1 CCEPC
6 GPTSATGRSSA
17 SLNARTW
24 SVGSKLAG
32 PLTMLSVLMTLMVSA
47 LAFAQADVAGNWRV
61 EFVVPTGEMATN
73 MTINQKGTT
82 LSGRGVNEEGEFPL
96 EGKIVD
102 DQITVEW
109 TVPEQGQPMK
119 IVVRGKVSG
128 DEIEGTA
135 RLGNVGEGSLYARR
149 VSRNP

>member
-1 CCEPC
+1 MPLRRLLLI
-6 GPTSATGRSSA
+6 PI
-17 SLNARTW
+17 LILV
-24 SVGSKLAG
+24 SV
-32 PLTMLSVLMTLMVSA
+32 PL
-47 LAFAQADVAGNWRV
+47 FAQADVAGNWRV

-73 MTINQKGTT
+73 MTLNQKGTA
-82 LSGRGVNEEGEFPL
+82 LSGRVVNEDGEFPV

-109 TVPEQGQPMK
+109 TVPEQGEPMK
-119 IVVRGKVSG
+119 IVVRGKVRG
-128 DEIEGTA
+128 EEIEGTA

>member
-1 CCEPC
+1 
-6 GPTSATGRSSA
+6 
-17 SLNARTW
+17 
-24 SVGSKLAG
+24 
-32 PLTMLSVLMTLMVSA
+32 MLSVLMTLLVSA
-47 LAFAQADVAGNWRV
+47 LALAQADVAGNWRV

-82 LSGRGVNEEGEFPL
+82 LTGRVVNEDGEFPL

-119 IVVRGKVSG
+119 IVVRGKVRG
-128 DEIEGTA
+128 EEIEGTA

-149 VSRNP
+149 LSRNP

>member
-1 CCEPC
+1 MPLGRPC
-6 GPTSATGRSSA
+6 LVPI
-17 SLNARTW
+17 LL
-24 SVGSKLAG
+24 LAA
-32 PLTMLSVLMTLMVSA
+32 VS
-47 LAFAQADVAGNWRV
+47 AFAQVDVAGNWRV

-73 MTINQKGTT
+73 MTINQKGTA
-82 LSGRGVNEEGEFPL
+82 LSGRVVNEDGEFPL

-102 DQITVEW
+102 DQITVEC

-119 IVVRGKVSG
+119 IVVRGKVRG
-128 DEIEGTA
+128 EEIEGTA

>member
-1 CCEPC
+1 M
-6 GPTSATGRSSA
+6 
-17 SLNARTW
+17 
-24 SVGSKLAG
+24 LA
-32 PLTMLSVLMTLMVSA
+32 LLIA
-47 LAFAQADVAGNWRV
+47 LIFSGFTAAQSDVAGNWRV

-82 LSGRGVNEEGEFPL
+82 LSGRVVNEDGEFPL

-119 IVVRGKVSG
+119 IIVRGKVRG
-128 DEIEGTA
+128 EEIEGTA

-149 VSRNP
+149 MSRNP

>member
-1 CCEPC
+1 MPL
-6 GPTSATGRSSA
+6 GRPF
-17 SLNARTW
+17 L
-24 SVGSKLAG
+24 VPILLLAA
-32 PLTMLSVLMTLMVSA
+32 VS
-47 LAFAQADVAGNWRV
+47 AFAQTDVAGNWRV

-73 MTINQKGTT
+73 MTLNQKGTT
-82 LSGRGVNEEGEFPL
+82 LSGRVVNEDGEFPL

-119 IVVRGKVSG
+119 IVVRGKVRG
-128 DEIEGTA
+128 EEIEGTA
-135 RLGNVGEGSLYARR
+135 RLGNVGEGALYARR

>member
-1 CCEPC
+1 
-6 GPTSATGRSSA
+6 
-17 SLNARTW
+17 
-24 SVGSKLAG
+24 
-32 PLTMLSVLMTLMVSA
+32 MLSVLMTLMVSA

-82 LSGRGVNEEGEFPL
+82 LTGRVVNEDGEFPL

-119 IVVRGKVSG
+119 DRR
-128 DEIEGTA
+128 A
-135 RLGNVGEGSLYARR
+135 RQGPRRRDRRDRAPWQRRRR
-149 VSRNP
+149 VAVCASIEP

>member
-1 CCEPC
+1 
-6 GPTSATGRSSA
+6 
-17 SLNARTW
+17 
-24 SVGSKLAG
+24 
-32 PLTMLSVLMTLMVSA
+32 MLSVLMTLMVSA
-47 LAFAQADVAGNWRV
+47 LVFAQADVAGNWRV

-82 LSGRGVNEEGEFPL
+82 LSGRVVNEDGEFPL
-96 EGKIVD
+96 EGTIVD

-109 TVPEQGQPMK
+109 TVPEQGKPMK
-119 IVVRGKVSG
+119 IVVRGKVRG

-149 VSRNP
+149 MSRNP

>member
-1 CCEPC
+1 MPL
-6 GPTSATGRSSA
+6 GRPF
-17 SLNARTW
+17 L
-24 SVGSKLAG
+24 VPILLLAA
-32 PLTMLSVLMTLMVSA
+32 VS
-47 LAFAQADVAGNWRV
+47 AFAQADVAGNWRV

-82 LSGRGVNEEGEFPL
+82 LSGRVVNEDGEFPL

-119 IVVRGKVSG
+119 IVVRGKVRG
-128 DEIEGTA
+128 EEIEGTA

>member
-1 CCEPC
+1 MPL
-6 GPTSATGRSSA
+6 GRPF
-17 SLNARTW
+17 L
-24 SVGSKLAG
+24 VPILLLAA
-32 PLTMLSVLMTLMVSA
+32 VS
-47 LAFAQADVAGNWRV
+47 AFAQTDVAGNWRV

-82 LSGRGVNEEGEFPL
+82 LSGRVVNEDGEFPL

-119 IVVRGKVSG
+119 IVVRGKVRG
-128 DEIEGTA
+128 EEIEGTA

>member
-1 CCEPC
+1 MPLRWLLLVPILLL
-6 GPTSATGRSSA
+6 G
-17 SLNARTW
+17 
-24 SVGSKLAG
+24 SV
-32 PLTMLSVLMTLMVSA
+32 PV
-47 LAFAQADVAGNWRV
+47 FAQADVAGNWRV

-82 LSGRGVNEEGEFPL
+82 LSGRVVNENGEFPL

-119 IVVRGKVSG
+119 IVVRGKVRG
-128 DEIEGTA
+128 EEIEGTA